1 MIVGLFPVAAF
12 ADGGDGTTA
21 TIYEAKVGE
30 TEYATLEE
38 AVKEVAS
45 ATEKTITLINDVTLE
60 SQVTLP
66 EGVTLNGGSHKI
78 TAVAPE
84 TKKWSSVDGSKYMI
98 LANAANT
105 VINDVTMD
113 ANHNAY
119 GCIQFYAT
127 TDGKVED
134 VTLKNAQNL
143 GLMVNASQ
151 VTATGKITLDGNGWG
166 DVINVG
172 WGKNIS
178 GVTPCSF
185 DVSEA
190 NLVGVDSIYADA
202 GDVERA
208 NNAIPPSGDGKTSIT
223 IKTPDGLV
231 PVSSGDEGIA
241 FAPADSP
248 VIVATVTGADG
259 QTEYY
264 SNLQAAVA
272 GATSGDTITV
282 AAGTQE
288 LKANESI
295 VLDKKLT
302 IQGVGKETVI
312 KGSATT
318 DYGNGLFTFN
328 SGSEGSVLKNLTVE
342 YTSSAAQRAAVYFNY
357 GFTGN
362 QDNVTKIQNVAFT
375 SGKNDTDRGNE
386 KAIAIS
392 STYID
397 GGYVEISGCSINNF
411 AYGMYFNG
419 IHNLTIENNTIDG
432 TKYNAI
438 NIAGDNPDYDCKD
451 IVIKDNVM
459 TDISYGNYE
468 DDGTYSSGI
477 NFGSAVN
484 NVNMENNDITMLNGK
499 APMHVVT
506 KEGESVSKVVVTY
519 MVNDDEYVVIIADVT
534 DGKATFTEPVDP
546 VGTNG
551 YKFTGWNYPDSVI
564 VAGNTVTL
572 TVGDESEYTFTAQ
585 WQPPYTGK
593 YSYEIFTKV
602 GENGTISVD
611 RYATEGDDVTITVS
625 PDEAYLLDELTV
637 TANGKEV
644 EVKDNGDGTYTF
656 KMPSADAK
664 IVVTFAEDS
673 DWEPEPEEPAMPF
686 TDVNEGDWF
695 YDVVLYA
702 YDNGLMT
709 GVSAT
714 EFAPNQTTTRG
725 MIVSMLARLEGV
737 TSAESAGFTDVADS
751 DWYATAVNW
760 AASVGVVN
768 GYEDNTFRPNAPI
781 TREQMA
787 AILYNYADY
796 KGYDVSARA
805 DLSDYADA
813 ASISSWAEDVLAW
826 ANAEGLINGMTATTI
841 DPQGATTRAQTAAM
855 FERFLTAHEA

>member
-1 MIVGLFPVAAF
+1 MLKRKSKRVLSIVLAVAMIVGLFPIAAF
-12 ADGGDGTTA
+12 ADEGKA
-21 TIYEAKVGE
+21 KTIYVD
-30 TEYATLEE
+30 
-38 AVKEVAS
+38 AS
-45 ATEKTITLINDVTLE
+45 ATNDDGTDSTYKTLADAVTAASAGDIIELQTDVTLE

-66 EGVTLNGGSHKI
+66 KGVTLDGGSHKI

-84 TKKWSSVDGSKYMI
+84 SQGWSSANGSKYMI

-127 TDGKVED
+127 TGGQVKN
-134 VTLKNAQNL
+134 VTLKNAKNL

-151 VTATGKITLDGNGWG
+151 VTATGTITLDGNGWG

-172 WGKNIS
+172 WGNNIS
-178 GVTPCSF
+178 GVNSCSL
-185 DVSEA
+185 DVSGA
-190 NLVGVDSIYADA
+190 KLVGVDSIYADA

-208 NNAIPPSGDGKTSIT
+208 NNAISSSDDGETPIT
-223 IKTPDGLV
+223 INTPDGLV
-231 PVSSGDEGIA
+231 PVSSGDAGIA
-241 FAPADSP
+241 YAPADSP

-272 GATSGDTITV
+272 GATSGDTIAV
-282 AAGTQE
+282 AAGTHE

-312 KGSATT
+312 KGSAIT

-357 GFTGN
+357 GFTGS

-375 SGKNDTDRGNE
+375 SGKSDTDRNEE

-438 NIAGDNPDYDCKD
+438 NIAGDKPEYDCTD

-459 TDISYGNYE
+459 TDISYGNYG

-499 APMHVVT
+499 ALMHVVT

-551 YKFTGWNYPDSVI
+551 YKFTG
-564 VAGNTVTL
+564 
-572 TVGDESEYTFTAQ
+572 
-585 WQPPYTGK
+585 
-593 YSYEIFTKV
+593 
-602 GENGTISVD
+602 
-611 RYATEGDDVTITVS
+611 
-625 PDEAYLLDELTV
+625 
-637 TANGKEV
+637 
-644 EVKDNGDGTYTF
+644 
-656 KMPSADAK
+656 
-664 IVVTFAEDS
+664 
-673 DWEPEPEEPAMPF
+673 
-686 TDVNEGDWF
+686 
-695 YDVVLYA
+695 
-702 YDNGLMT
+702 
-709 GVSAT
+709 
-714 EFAPNQTTTRG
+714 
-725 MIVSMLARLEGV
+725 
-737 TSAESAGFTDVADS
+737 
-751 DWYATAVNW
+751 
-760 AASVGVVN
+760 
-768 GYEDNTFRPNAPI
+768 
-781 TREQMA
+781 
-787 AILYNYADY
+787 
-796 KGYDVSARA
+796 
-805 DLSDYADA
+805 
-813 ASISSWAEDVLAW
+813 
-826 ANAEGLINGMTATTI
+826 
-841 DPQGATTRAQTAAM
+841 
-855 FERFLTAHEA
+855 